1 MFKRSPALVLELCKA
16 GVIRPAKEGGIAID
30 TAIIAA
36 EPNLRAFVIGEW
48 ASLIQAAGVEAIAGI
63 SPQGAAY
70 AALIA
75 EKIGAPFAVVEC
87 SSEPCRV
94 YGKVR
99 GRRVA
104 LVSDTS
110 ENESYILNS
119 MRTLSSSG
127 ARVVLVSVI
136 IDTDST
142 TLKRS
147 LRTHYAPLVR
157 ASDIAAICSSAFGG

>member
-16 GVIRPAKEGGIAID
+16 GVIRPEKGGMAID
-30 TAIIAA
+30 TAIIAS

-48 ASLIQAAGVEAIAGI
+48 ASLIQAAGVEAVAGI
-63 SPQGAAY
+63 SPQGASY

-75 EKIGAPFAVVEC
+75 EKIGAPFAVIDC
-87 SSEPCRV
+87 SGKQCRI

-110 ENESYILNS
+110 EDESRIIKS
-119 MRTLSSSG
+119 MKALSSSG
-127 ARVVLVSVI
+127 ARVVIVSVI

-142 TLKRS
+142 TLNKS
-147 LRTHYAPLVR
+147 LRAHYAPLVR
-157 ASDIAAICSSAFGG
+157 ASDIAAVCSSAFGG

>member
-1 MFKRSPALVLELCKA
+1 MSRRSPALVLELCKA
-16 GVIRPAKEGGIAID
+16 GVIRPGKGGVAVD

-36 EPNLRAFVIGEW
+36 EPNLRSFVIGEW
-48 ASLIQAAGVEAIAGI
+48 ASLLQAAGAEAVAGVA
-63 SPQGAAY
+63 PQGAAY
-70 AALIA
+70 ASLLA
-75 EKIGAPFAVVEC
+75 EKIGAPFAVIEC
-87 SSEPCRV
+87 SSEPCTV

-110 ENESYILNS
+110 ENESHILNG
-119 MRTLSSSG
+119 MKALTSSG
-127 ARVVLVSVI
+127 ARVVIVSVI
-136 IDTDST
+136 IDMDSA

>member
-1 MFKRSPALVLELCKA
+1 MSKKSPALVMELCKA
-16 GVIRPAKEGGIAID
+16 GVIRPGSGGASID

-36 EPNLRAFVIGEW
+36 EPNLRIFVIGEW
-48 ASLIQAAGVEAIAGI
+48 ASLIQAAGAEAVAGL

-75 EKIGAPFAVVEC
+75 ERIGAPFAVIDC
-87 SSEPCRV
+87 SVNPCRV

-104 LVSDTS
+104 LVNDTS
-110 ENESYILNS
+110 ENEHGILEG
-119 MRTLSSSG
+119 MKALSLSG

-136 IDTDST
+136 IDTDSVA
-142 TLKRS
+142 LKRS
-147 LRTHYAPLVR
+147 LRTHYAPLVK
-157 ASDIAAICSSAFGG
+157 AADIAAICSSAFGG